1 MKQAIKN
8 SSVNNLNCIQS
19 LHHDEIKYQG
29 EAIPILF
36 TTDAHGLKPK
46 GEFSSFMPYRLV
58 MLSRRSEFTLNT
70 YRTAVS
76 PTLDLLCHED
86 FNVGRSEAESNI
98 EIFMAQ

>member
-1 MKQAIKN
+1 MIMMTHSISCKLVNAYFVVLTMHAIN
-8 SSVNNLNCIQS
+8 STLTYCFVFLI
-19 LHHDEIKYQG
+19 
-29 EAIPILF
+29 
-36 TTDAHGLKPK
+36 TVT
-46 GEFSSFMPYRLV
+46 
-58 MLSRRSEFTLNT
+58 TLNT

>member
-1 MKQAIKN
+1 M
-8 SSVNNLNCIQS
+8 SVFL
-19 LHHDEIKYQG
+19 LKY
-29 EAIPILF
+29 PVHWHL
-36 TTDAHGLKPK
+36 
-46 GEFSSFMPYRLV
+46 
-58 MLSRRSEFTLNT
+58 TLNT

>member
-1 MKQAIKN
+1 MYLPLWTSLLVAMHDDIEN
-8 SSVNNLNCIQS
+8 TSTVHIHCI
-19 LHHDEIKYQG
+19 I
-29 EAIPILF
+29 
-36 TTDAHGLKPK
+36 
-46 GEFSSFMPYRLV
+46 
-58 MLSRRSEFTLNT
+58 LNT

>member
-1 MKQAIKN
+1 MSIQVYSGGKN
-8 SSVNNLNCIQS
+8 DCI
-19 LHHDEIKYQG
+19 LYKITPRNVTNFRH
-29 EAIPILF
+29 F
-36 TTDAHGLKPK
+36 
-46 GEFSSFMPYRLV
+46 
-58 MLSRRSEFTLNT
+58 LSCDTINT

>member
-1 MKQAIKN
+1 MRYCGLFRWYKSVAIF
-8 SSVNNLNCIQS
+8 
-19 LHHDEIKYQG
+19 D
-29 EAIPILF
+29 
-36 TTDAHGLKPK
+36 HGLS
-46 GEFSSFMPYRLV
+46 GISCDISGSADCAFLNWAHVVHCE
-58 MLSRRSEFTLNT
+58 TLNT

>member
-1 MKQAIKN
+1 MIYMIN
-8 SSVNNLNCIQS
+8 SFEFQESNGFHS
-19 LHHDEIKYQG
+19 LKTNYK
-29 EAIPILF
+29 
-36 TTDAHGLKPK
+36 TK
-46 GEFSSFMPYRLV
+46 
-58 MLSRRSEFTLNT
+58 SRELEKTINT